1 LVEEFDVPDGT
12 GNATELAAGAKHNK
26 KHTYELCLYCRDE
39 RHFNHTNNID
49 ANIGL
54 ELILPYGNYQHLL

>member
-12 GNATELAAGAKHNK
+12 GNATELAVGDKHNK
-26 KHTYELCLYCRDE
+26 KHTYELCLNCTDE

-49 ANIGL
+49 ANIGS
-54 ELILPYGNYQHLL
+54 ELIS